1 MNTLLGVINTNKSYR
16 LGDMEKSQVV
26 FKVSSVSNKARVR
39 KAITSIFG
47 VEVVSVNILNC
58 KGKSRRF
65 GKTTGKTKGYK
76 KAIITLKKGDEID
89 FGSKSALS
97 KKKDKSKKAKD
108 NKSKADNSSKKHDTK
123 SDAKSKKSGGES

>member
-16 LGDMEKSQVV
+16 LGDMDKSQVV

-39 KAITSIFG
+39 KAVTSIFG

-97 KKKDKSKKAKD
+97 KKKDKVKKAKD
-108 NKSKADNSSKKHDTK
+108 AKDAKDAKSKAD
-123 SDAKSKKSGGES
+123 